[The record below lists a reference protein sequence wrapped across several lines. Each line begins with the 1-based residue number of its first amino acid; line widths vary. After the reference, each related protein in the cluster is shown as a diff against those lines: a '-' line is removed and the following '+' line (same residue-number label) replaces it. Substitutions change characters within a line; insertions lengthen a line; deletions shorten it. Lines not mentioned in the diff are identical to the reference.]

1 MKILEKFGKEEIAY
15 VYLGETS
22 RGNLVEF
29 VESIQPPIPRDEKWV
44 LIVSTLNGCPVQC
57 MMCDAGGF
65 YKGKLTKEEILEQI
79 LYLVNTR
86 YSKKVPVK
94 KFKIQ
99 FARMGEPALNNE
111 VLEVL
116 KELPEILDAPGLLP
130 SISTVAPIGTDDFF
144 EELYEI
150 KEKFYRNRFQLQF
163 SIHSTDEKQRDK
175 IIPIKKWNFEKIAL
189 YGEKFVREGDRKVTL
204 NFALARENIV
214 DSKVI
219 KSYFSP
225 EKFLI
230 KITPVNPTYSAIKN
244 GLHSDIDLNNFM
256 PVNHKNF
263 VEKLKEYGYDV
274 LISIGELEENN
285 IGSNCGQYVQK
296 HLLEKQKIDNAYNF
310 VK

>member
-1 MKILEKFGKEEIAY
+1 
-15 VYLGETS
+15 
-22 RGNLVEF
+22 
-29 VESIQPPIPRDEKWV
+29 
-44 LIVSTLNGCPVQC
+44 

-150 KEKFYRNRFQLQF
+150 KEKFYRSRFQLQF

-204 NFALARENIV
+204 NFALAKENIV

-263 VEKLKEYGYDV
+263 VEELKEYGYDV

-296 HLLEKQKIDNAYNF
+296 HLLEKQKIENAYNF